1 MVILAVEGKYVGC
14 CRTLELSGQGQ
25 SPAMISP
32 NSPTIWDVYLSSW
45 IIQDGNYPDFEIGQ
59 TPEFAVEFWLPDGV
73 IVRTS
78 DGEKSANSVGG
89 PLYDTTAEIVF
100 QNAQITIL
108 DIGILVYRQTSSS
121 DTPLSAASRVEV
133 QLGLGVDPFFYF
145 EDLNKI
151 ADVPPLVYSWKIL
164 NILRQTAPFI
174 EQVAEEGF
182 LKGRTIHVRDER
194 LLGYE
199 EIPRTDAWND
209 DDGHAEYLLR
219 CQLLPLPPKFSSATA
234 T

>member
-1 MVILAVEGKYVGC
+1 
-14 CRTLELSGQGQ
+14 
-25 SPAMISP
+25 MISP
-32 NSPTIWDVYLSSW
+32 NSPAIWDVSLSSW
-45 IIQDGNYPDFEIGQ
+45 IIQDGTYRDFEIGQ
-59 TPEFAVEFWLPDGV
+59 TPEFAVEFWLPAGG

-89 PLYDTTAEIVF
+89 ALYDTTAEIVF

-108 DIGILVYRQTSSS
+108 DIGILVYRQAFSS

-133 QLGLGVDPFFYF
+133 QLRLGVDPFCYF
-145 EDLNKI
+145 EGPNKI
-151 ADVPPLVYSWKIL
+151 PLVYSWKIL

-174 EQVAEEGF
+174 EQVAEAGC
-182 LKGRTIHVRDER
+182 LKGRTIRVRDER

-199 EIPRTDAWND
+199 EISRTDAWHD

>member
-14 CRTLELSGQGQ
+14 CRTLELSSQGQ

-32 NSPTIWDVYLSSW
+32 NSPAIWDVSLSSW

-89 PLYDTTAEIVF
+89 HLYDTTAEIVF
-100 QNAQITIL
+100 QNAQVTIL
-108 DIGILVYRQTSSS
+108 DIGILVYRHTLSS

-133 QLGLGVDPFFYF
+133 QLGLGVDPFAYF
-145 EDLNKI
+145 EGPNKI
-151 ADVPPLVYSWKIL
+151 PLVYSWKIL
-164 NILRQTAPFI
+164 KILRQTAPFI
-174 EQVAEEGF
+174 EQVAEAGC
-182 LKGRTIHVRDER
+182 LKGRTIRVRDQR

-199 EIPRTDAWND
+199 EISRTDAWKD

-219 CQLLPLPPKFSSATA
+219 CQLLPLPPKSSSATA